1 MAVVPS
7 GVFNKGHAGGVASRR
22 GWEKLRYLGV
32 FVPFLPR
39 YPFVF
44 VSIDRE
50 FDLFPVGQVLPSL
63 VVRSLLG
70 YIAFFLPS
78 LRKQKNLRCRIVMK
92 EMSVKILTS
101 YFYAAF
107 Q

>member
-1 MAVVPS
+1 MGGPFGGCRIAP
-7 GVFNKGHAGGVASRR
+7 GVK
-22 GWEKLRYLGV
+22 KLRYLGV
-32 FVPFLPR
+32 FIPFLPR

-50 FDLFPVGQVLPSL
+50 FDLSPVGQVLPSL

-70 YIAFFLPS
+70 HIAFFLPN
-78 LRKQKNLRCRIVMK
+78 LRKQKNLCYRIVMK

-101 YFYAAF
+101 DFCAAF